1 MIIDHIENA
10 AAYGGLG
17 ERVRMALD
25 YLAKT
30 DVTEL
35 APGRYEVDD
44 DKVFALVQRY
54 DTKPREKGVWE
65 AHRRYID
72 LQYVASGIETMGYA
86 PLGSLTVSKP
96 YAPEGDCELLEGAG
110 AFFDAAAGTFALFY
124 PQDAHMPGLACG
136 ASQPVVKVVVKIA
149 VA

>member
-1 MIIDHIENA
+1 MIIDHMDNA
-10 AAYGGLG
+10 AVYGGLG
-17 ERVRMALD
+17 ERFRKALD
-25 YLAKT
+25 YLAQT

-35 APGRYEVDD
+35 APGRYDID
-44 DKVFALVQRY
+44 GDKVFALVQRY
-54 DTKPREKGVWE
+54 ETKPQEKGVWE

-72 LQYVASGIETMGYA
+72 VQYVAAGVETMGYA
-86 PLGSLTVSKP
+86 PLGKLTVTKP
-96 YAPEGDCELLEGAG
+96 YAPEGDCELLEGSG
-110 AFFDAAAGTFALFY
+110 AFFDAAAGMFALFY